1 MNQPDIII
9 IGGSAMGSAAAF
21 HLAELAPQLAVRV
34 YEPDPTYE
42 FASTLRSDG
51 NVRIQFGL
59 EVNIRMS
66 QYTFDLLDDFATR
79 FRDDD
84 WAPDPA
90 PRHQGNLFLAS
101 AEDVAAAKAGMKLQQ
116 ELGCDVEWL
125 EPDSIAARWPAYSP
139 QGAVGATFAQADGTV
154 DPAAVLHGLRRAARS
169 RGVEYVAAQV
179 VAISHDGDRV
189 TGVRLADGSAVA
201 ADVVINCAG
210 GWATPLM
217 ATLGI
222 ELPVTPV
229 MRTVYTVEST
239 LPAEGLPLAFTPS
252 GAYIMPEGG
261 TSFSMAWSRES
272 DPVGFDFTFSRAGFE
287 DIVWPEVVAH
297 FPAFNQLRVTGG
309 WTGIYAVNTFDGNAI
324 LGEWPTVA
332 GCFVATG
339 FTGHGFQHT
348 PAMGRYLAELIT
360 ATNPTLDLS
369 PLAPDRLIEG
379 RPLLEHAGR
388 II

>member
-1 MNQPDIII
+1 MTQPDIII
-9 IGGSAMGSAAAF
+9 IGGSAMGSSTAY
-21 HLAELAPQLAVRV
+21 HLTELAPHLAVRV

-59 EVNIRMS
+59 DVNIRMS
-66 QYTFDLLDDFATR
+66 QYTFDLLDDFPAR
-79 FRDDD
+79 FRDGE
-84 WAPDPA
+84 WEPDPA

-101 AEDVAAAKAGMKLQQ
+101 DTDVAAAKEGMELQRQ
-116 ELGCDVEWL
+116 LGCHVEWL
-125 EPDSIAARWPAYSP
+125 DPDAIAARWPAYSP
-139 QGAVGATFAQADGTV
+139 QGAVGATFAPTDGTV
-154 DPAAVLHGLRRAARS
+154 DPAAILHGLRRAARR
-169 RGVEYVAAQV
+169 RGVEYVPSQV
-179 VAISHDGDRV
+179 VAVTQDDGRA
-189 TGVRLADGSAVA
+189 TGVRLADGSAVTA
-201 ADVVINCAG
+201 GVVVNCAG

-222 ELPVTPV
+222 ELPVVPI
-229 MRTVYTVEST
+229 MRTVYTVESN
-239 LPAEGLPLAFTPS
+239 LPADGLPLAFTPS

-261 TSFSMAWSRES
+261 ASFSMAWSRDT
-272 DPVGFDFTFSRAGFE
+272 DPVGFDFTFSRTGFE
-287 DIVWPEVVAH
+287 DRVWPEVVAH
-297 FPAFNQLRVTGG
+297 FPAFDRLQVTGG

-324 LGEWPTVA
+324 LGEWPTVG